1 MGLKFIWILIT
12 LSKCIWVLTFG
23 FFSYNEKKGTER
35 QYIGTQEW
43 SHEDTHQVWAL
54 SVRIERKFKEQWCN
68 ITDVDVRISH
78 WEIRRFSDGSEIL
91 KTFTKSTNTTEFSGF
106 KLAEKSYLD
115 LSDKWLVQY
124 DEAWKEPNS
133 LQNSNRSSRS
143 QTFENHLRLLDRTR
157 DSRKNSAVSEYGF
170 NAVSL

>member
-1 MGLKFIWILIT
+1 MRLKFIWILIT

-43 SHEDTHQVWAL
+43 SHEDTHQVWAP
-54 SVRIERKFKEQWCN
+54 SVRIERN
-68 ITDVDVRISH
+68 SDITSLMLM
-78 WEIRRFSDGSEIL
+78 WEIRRFSDRSEIL
-91 KTFTKSTNTTEFSGF
+91 KTFTKSTNTTEFPVF
-106 KLAEKSYLD
+106 KLA
-115 LSDKWLVQY
+115 DKWLARY
-124 DEAWKEPNS
+124 DEARKEPNS

-143 QTFENHLRLLDRTR
+143 QTFDNHLRLFDRTK

-170 NAVSL
+170 NAVSFFESVSPKWSQ